1 MTHEQA
7 RTFVKEHIKYK
18 GDVRVTTTETLVRY
32 WWGVLNVAVFYG
44 KLHKPVKVE
53 IKGIRDSFAWAETNN
68 KTKGRVNVR
77 IQRKFLSK
85 LLFLTILLHEMVH
98 AWEHQHH
105 TVMGHGKR
113 FFAWKNRIKWT
124 IGLDLK
130 ESHIEDDYR
139 YE

>member
-1 MTHEQA
+1 MTHEEA
-7 RTFVKEHIKYK
+7 RAFVKDHLRNK
-18 GDVRVTTTETLVRY
+18 GHKKVQTSEALVRR

-44 KLHKPVKVE
+44 RLHKPIKVE
-53 IKGIRDSFAWAETNN
+53 IKGIRGCFAWAETVDR
-68 KTKGRVNVR
+68 KKGRINVR
-77 IQRKFLSK
+77 MQRTFPSK

-113 FFAWKNRIKWT
+113 FYAWKNRINWT
-124 IGLDLK
+124 VGLDLN
-130 ESHIEDDYR
+130 EEHNEDDYK